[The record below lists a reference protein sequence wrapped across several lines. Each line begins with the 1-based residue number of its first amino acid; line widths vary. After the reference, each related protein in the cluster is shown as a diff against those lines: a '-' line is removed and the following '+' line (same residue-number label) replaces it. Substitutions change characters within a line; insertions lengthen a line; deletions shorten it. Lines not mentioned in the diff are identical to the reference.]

1 MTHFGY
7 PVYALLLSCSERHI
21 IWLSSSLALRVLQKC
36 YSRDA
41 SKFDICVL
49 ILIVIV
55 NNSKN
60 KNFSK
65 TNNHLSPQIV
75 ENEIRT
81 TTNDDGNPG
90 HFLYSL
96 LFVLYV
102 CQSYYSLVLC
112 VCFVDRCLFFCT
124 FSFRHCVFC
133 SSSIYGF
140 WLHLWYLQAR
150 LQVQ

>member
-7 PVYALLLSCSERHI
+7 PVYALLLSC
-21 IWLSSSLALRVLQKC
+21 SSSLALRVLQKC

-49 ILIVIV
+49 ILTVMV

-60 KNFSK
+60 KNFNK

-90 HFLYSL
+90 HFWYSL
-96 LFVLYV
+96 LFVLCV
-102 CQSYYSLVLC
+102 CQKL
-112 VCFVDRCLFFCT
+112 LFFRFMCM
-124 FSFRHCVFC
+124 FCRSLFVLLYVSFGHCVFC

-140 WLHLWYLQAR
+140 
-150 LQVQ
+150 